1 MRQILGEMDA
11 KKSMMR
17 KLREDLDNAEM
28 TLIQSKGRES
38 RLEDQLDVAKREVKK
53 IRHELNQT
61 AGKYFIFCY

>member
-28 TLIQSKGRES
+28 TLIQSKGREL

-53 IRHELNQT
+53 IRHELKQT